1 MRRSA
6 VSTPPPRE
14 EVAVKVVL
22 ASTAGFCIGVKRAL
36 EMVLKAINENQP
48 KIYTYGPLIHNPQ
61 VLELL
66 RERGITILKPGE
78 DIPAGLV
85 VIRAHGIPLQERL
98 LLEQAGGRIIDA
110 TCPRVA
116 KVQAIIRRW
125 AAKGCATLIV
135 GDADHPEVRGLMG
148 YTEARGYV
156 VSTSRDVADLPDLNS
171 LIVVAQT
178 TQSEAQFEA
187 RVQEI
192 TARFPQ
198 AQIFNTICD
207 ATASRQA
214 EVQELSR
221 QADAL
226 VVVGGRNSGNTQ
238 RLVEISQ
245 GTGIPTYHVETEQE
259 LDLVEISRYQSVG
272 VTAGAS
278 TPNWLIGNVV
288 NTLKHAWAFRP
299 GSWTNYLYR
308 VWRFFLK
315 SNIYVAIGAGS
326 LSYTSSLLQQVE
338 PQFTYFFVAF
348 FYVYSMHLLN
358 HFTDKASKLNDPVQT
373 MFYGRHR
380 RFLLVTG
387 FLSALIALGLGAYL
401 GLLPFIFILVMS
413 GIGLMYSFK
422 IIPEGLARST
432 GIYRLKEIPGSKTM
446 FTAVAWGVL
455 AALIPVVCSD
465 QEISGA
471 TAIAFFF
478 VAGMIFIRSGL
489 FEIMAIEGDRVV
501 GKETLAIALGKKR
514 TFTLLVGGS
523 LAFVAMLLGAAWAG
537 VIPSLGYTLSLSG
550 LYMLGYLIL
559 YHRGLMESSL
569 MLESLVEGNMI
580 LAGVLA
586 FIWDPYNVI
595 F

>member
-1 MRRSA
+1 M
-6 VSTPPPRE
+6 
-14 EVAVKVVL
+14 KVVL
-22 ASTAGFCIGVKRAL
+22 ADTAGFCIGVKRAL
-36 EMVLKAINENQP
+36 ELVLKAINENQG

-66 RERGITILKPGE
+66 RERGISILQPGE
-78 DIPAGLV
+78 GVPPGLV
-85 VIRAHGIPLQERL
+85 VIRAHGIPLQERQ
-98 LLEQAGGRIIDA
+98 LLEMGGGLIIDA

-135 GDADHPEVRGLMG
+135 GDADHPEVRGLLG
-148 YTEARGYV
+148 YTAGQGYV
-156 VSTSRDVADLPDLNS
+156 VSTSQDVAGLPDLPE

-178 TQSEAQFEA
+178 TQSQNHFDD
-187 RVQEI
+187 RVREI

-198 AQIFNTICD
+198 VRIFNTICD

-214 EVQELSR
+214 EVQELAR
-221 QADAL
+221 RAEAL

-245 GTGIPTYHVETEQE
+245 ATGIPTYHVETEQE
-259 LDLVEISRYQSVG
+259 LDLEEMSRYQTVG

-278 TPNWLIGNVV
+278 TPHWLIGNVV
-288 NTLKHAWAFRP
+288 NTLKHAWAFSP

-308 VWRFFLK
+308 AWRFFLK
-315 SNIYVAIGAGS
+315 SNIYVATGAGS
-326 LSYTSSLLQQVE
+326 LSYVSSLLQQVE
-338 PQFTYFFVAF
+338 PQFIYFFVAF

-387 FLSALIALGLGAYL
+387 MASAGMALILGAYL
-401 GLLPFIFILVMS
+401 GLLPFAFILLMS
-413 GIGLMYSFK
+413 CIGLLYNFK
-422 IIPEGLARST
+422 IIPDRIARVT
-432 GIYRLKEIPGSKTM
+432 LITTLKEIPGSKTM

-465 QEISGA
+465 QPISGA

-478 VAGMIFIRSGL
+478 VAGMIFIRSGI

-501 GKETLAIALGKKR
+501 GKETLAIALGKER
-514 TFTLLVGGS
+514 TFTLLFVSS
-523 LAFVAMLLGAAWAG
+523 LVYIAMLLVAAWRG
-537 VIPSLGYTLSLSG
+537 VIPSLGYSLSLCG
-550 LYMLGYLIL
+550 FYMLAYLLL
-559 YHRGLMESSL
+559 YHRDHLESSL
-569 MLESLVEGNMI
+569 LLESLIEGNMI
-580 LAGVLA
+580 LAGILA

>member
-1 MRRSA
+1 MR
-6 VSTPPPRE
+6 
-14 EVAVKVVL
+14 VVL
-22 ASTAGFCIGVKRAL
+22 ARTAGFCIGVKRAL
-36 EMVLKAINENQP
+36 ELVLKAINENQT

-66 RERGITILKPGE
+66 RERGITVLEPGAAVPE
-78 DIPAGLV
+78 GLV
-85 VIRAHGIPLQERL
+85 VIRAHGIPPQERH
-98 LLEQAGGRIIDA
+98 LLESAAVRIIDA

-125 AAKGCATLIV
+125 AVKGCATLIV
-135 GDADHPEVRGLMG
+135 GDADHPEVAGLMG
-148 YTEARGYV
+148 HTEGRGHV
-156 VSTSRDVADLPDLNS
+156 IASAQDVAALPELQD

-178 TQSEAQFEA
+178 TQSEAQFAA
-187 RVQEI
+187 RVGEVQ
-192 TARFPQ
+192 ARFPQ
-198 AQIFNTICD
+198 ARIFNTICD

-214 EVQELSR
+214 EVQDLAR
-221 QADAL
+221 QAEAL

-238 RLVEISQ
+238 RLVEISRS
-245 GTGIPTYHVETEQE
+245 TGIPTYHVETEQD
-259 LDLVEISRYQSVG
+259 LDLEEMSRYSTVA

-278 TPNWLIGNVV
+278 TPHWLIGNVV
-288 NTLKHAWAFRP
+288 STLKHAWAFHP

-308 VWRFFLK
+308 AWRFSLK
-315 SNIYVAIGAGS
+315 SNFYVATGAGS

-348 FYVYSMHLLN
+348 FYVYAMHLLN
-358 HFTDKASKLNDPVQT
+358 HFTDKASKLNDPVQS

-387 FLSALIALGLGAYL
+387 VISALMALALGVYL
-401 GLLPFIFILVMS
+401 GPLPFAFVLVMS
-413 GIGLMYSFK
+413 TIGLVYSFK
-422 IIPEGLARST
+422 IIPERLAQQT
-432 GIYRLKEIPGSKTM
+432 GVTKLKEIPGSKAL

-465 QEISGA
+465 QGSSGA

-501 GKETLAIALGKKR
+501 GKETLAIALGKER
-514 TFTLLVGGS
+514 TLNLLSLGS
-523 LAFVAMLLGAAWAG
+523 LLFIAMLLLAAWVG
-537 VIPSLGYTLSLSG
+537 IIPSLGYALSLCG
-550 LYMLGYLIL
+550 LYALGYLTL
-559 YHRGLMESSL
+559 YRRGVLESSL

-580 LAGVLA
+580 LAGLLA
-586 FIWDPYNVI
+586 FLWDPYYGP

>member
-1 MRRSA
+1 M
-6 VSTPPPRE
+6 
-14 EVAVKVVL
+14 KVVL
-22 ASTAGFCIGVKRAL
+22 ARTAGFCIGVKRAL
-36 EMVLKAINENQP
+36 EMVLKAINENQT

-66 RERGITILKPGE
+66 RERGITVLRPGE
-78 DIPAGLV
+78 KVPEGLV
-85 VIRAHGIPLQERL
+85 VIRAHGIPPQDRL
-98 LLEQAGGRIIDA
+98 ALESEGVRIIDA

-125 AAKGCATLIV
+125 ATKGCATLIV
-135 GDADHPEVRGLMG
+135 GDADHPEVAGLMG
-148 YTEARGYV
+148 HTEGRGYV
-156 VSTSRDVADLPDLNS
+156 IATSQDVAALPELED

-178 TQSEAQFEA
+178 TQSEAQFAA
-187 RVQEI
+187 RVSEVQ
-192 TARFPQ
+192 ARFPQ
-198 AQIFNTICD
+198 ARIFNTICD

-214 EVQELSR
+214 EVQDLAG
-221 QADAL
+221 QAEAL

-238 RLVEISQ
+238 RLVEISRS
-245 GTGIPTYHVETEQE
+245 TGIPTYHVETEQE
-259 LDLVEISRYQSVG
+259 LDLEEMSRYHTVG

-278 TPNWLIGNVV
+278 TPHWLMGNVV

-308 VWRFFLK
+308 AWRFSLK
-315 SNIYVAIGAGS
+315 SNFYVATGAGS

-348 FYVYSMHLLN
+348 FYVYAMHLLN
-358 HFTDKASKLNDPVQT
+358 HFTDTASKLNDPVQSI
-373 MFYGRHR
+373 FYGRHR

-387 FLSALIALGLGAYL
+387 AISAFMALALGAYL
-401 GLLPFIFILVMS
+401 GPLPFVFVLVMS
-413 GIGLMYSFK
+413 GIGLVYSFK
-422 IIPEGLARST
+422 IIPEPLAQMT
-432 GIYRLKEIPGSKTM
+432 GITKLKEIPGSKTL

-465 QEISGA
+465 QDASGA

-501 GKETLAIALGKKR
+501 GKETLAIILGKER
-514 TFTLLVGGS
+514 TLNLLSVCS
-523 LAFVAMLLGAAWAG
+523 LLFSAMLLAAAWVG
-537 VIPSLGYTLSLSG
+537 LIPSLGYALSLCG
-550 LYMLGYLIL
+550 LYALGYLTL
-559 YHRGLMESSL
+559 YRRGVLESSL

-580 LAGVLA
+580 LAGLLA
-586 FIWDPYNVI
+586 FLWDPYYGP

>member
-1 MRRSA
+1 
-6 VSTPPPRE
+6 
-14 EVAVKVVL
+14 VKVVL
-22 ASTAGFCIGVKRAL
+22 ADTAGFCIGVKRAL
-36 EMVLKAINENQP
+36 EMVLKAINENQS

-78 DIPAGLV
+78 EVPQGLI
-85 VIRAHGIPLQERL
+85 VIRAHGIPLQERQ
-98 LLEQAGGRIIDA
+98 LLEKGGGRIIDA

-116 KVQAIIRRW
+116 KVQIIIQRG
-125 AAKGCATLIV
+125 AAKGAATLIV

-148 YTEARGYV
+148 YTAGRGYV
-156 VSTSRDVADLPDLNS
+156 VSTSQDVADLPPLDD

-178 TQSEAQFEA
+178 TQSKSHFDAC
-187 RVQEI
+187 VQEI

-198 AQIFNTICD
+198 VRIFNTICD

-214 EVQELSR
+214 EVQELAR
-221 QADAL
+221 RADAM

-245 GTGIPTYHVETEQE
+245 GAGIPTYHVETEQG
-259 LDLVEISRYQSVG
+259 LDLVEMSRYQTVG

-278 TPNWLIGNVV
+278 TPHWLIGNVV

-308 VWRFFLK
+308 AWRFFLK
-315 SNIYVAIGAGS
+315 SNLYVATGAGS

-338 PQFTYFFVAF
+338 PRFVYFFVAF

-373 MFYGRHR
+373 IFYGRHR
-380 RFLLVTG
+380 RFLFVTG
-387 FLSALIALGLGAYL
+387 IASAAMALILGAYL
-401 GLLPFIFILVMS
+401 GQVPFAFILVMS
-413 GIGLMYSFK
+413 CIGLLYNFK
-422 IIPEGLARST
+422 IIPDRIARVT
-432 GIYRLKEIPGSKTM
+432 LITTLKEIPGSKTM
-446 FTAVAWGVL
+446 FTAMAWGVL

-465 QEISGA
+465 QPLSGA
-471 TAIAFFF
+471 TAIAFFS
-478 VAGMIFIRSGL
+478 VAGMIFIRSGI

-501 GKETLAIALGKKR
+501 GKETLAIALGKQR
-514 TFTLLVGGS
+514 TFILLFISS
-523 LAFVAMLLGAAWAG
+523 LVFIAMLLVAAWQG
-537 VIPSLGYTLSLSG
+537 VIPSLGYSLSLCG
-550 LYMLGYLIL
+550 FYMLAYLVLYYRGY
-559 YHRGLMESSL
+559 MESSL
-569 MLESLVEGNMI
+569 MLESLIEGNMI
-580 LAGVLA
+580 LAGILG

>member
-1 MRRSA
+1 
-6 VSTPPPRE
+6 
-14 EVAVKVVL
+14 L

-48 KIYTYGPLIHNPQ
+48 RIYTYGPLIHNPQ
-61 VLELL
+61 VLQLL

-78 DIPAGLV
+78 DVPPGLI
-85 VIRAHGIPLQERL
+85 VIRAHGIPPQERR
-98 LLEQAGGRIIDA
+98 LLEQGGGRIIDA

-125 AAKGCATLIV
+125 AAKGYATLIV

-156 VSTSRDVADLPDLNS
+156 VSTAQDVAALPDLGE

-178 TQSEAQFEA
+178 TQSKCQFDA
-187 RVQEI
+187 RVGEI
-192 TARFPQ
+192 AARFPQ

-221 QADAL
+221 QAEAL

-238 RLVEISQ
+238 RLVEISR
-245 GTGIPTYHVETEQE
+245 GTGVPTYLVETEQD
-259 LDLVEISRYQSVG
+259 LDLVEMCRYQTVG

-278 TPNWLIGNVV
+278 TPHWLIGNVV

-308 VWRFFLK
+308 AWRFFLK
-315 SNIYVAIGAGS
+315 SNIYVATGAGS

-348 FYVYSMHLLN
+348 FYVYAMHLLN
-358 HFTDKASKLNDPVQT
+358 HFTDPASKLNDPVQT

-387 FLSALIALGLGAYL
+387 FLSAFIALGLGVYL
-401 GLLPFIFILVMS
+401 GALPFIFVLAMS
-413 GIGLMYSFK
+413 GIGLMYNFK
-422 IIPEGLARST
+422 IIPERLAQST

-465 QEISGA
+465 QETSGA

-501 GKETLAIALGKKR
+501 GKETLAIALGKER
-514 TFTLLVGGS
+514 TFTLLFCGS
-523 LAFVAMLLGAAWAG
+523 LALVAMLLGAAWGG

-569 MLESLVEGNMI
+569 MMESLVEGNMI
-580 LAGVLA
+580 LAGILA

-595 F
+595 L

>member
-1 MRRSA
+1 MS
-6 VSTPPPRE
+6 S
-14 EVAVKVVL
+14 VKVVL

-36 EMVLKAINENQP
+36 EMVLQAINENQT

-61 VLELL
+61 VLDLL
-66 RERGITILKPGE
+66 RERGITVLNPGA
-78 DIPAGLV
+78 DIPPGLV
-85 VIRAHGIPLQERL
+85 VIRAHGIPPQERR
-98 LLEQAGGRIIDA
+98 LLEQNGGRIIDA

-125 AAKGCATLIV
+125 AAKGSATLIV
-135 GDADHPEVRGLMG
+135 GDADHPEVRGLLG
-148 YTEARGYV
+148 YTEGRGYV
-156 VSTSRDVADLPDLNS
+156 VASSQDVADLPDLHD

-178 TQSEAQFEA
+178 TQSEPQFEA

-198 AQIFNTICD
+198 ARIFNTICD

-214 EVQELSR
+214 EVQELAR
-221 QADAL
+221 QAQAL

-238 RLVEISQ
+238 RLVEVSQ

-259 LDLVEISRYQSVG
+259 LDLVEMSQYETVG

-278 TPNWLIGNVV
+278 TPHWLISNVV

-308 VWRFFLK
+308 AWRFFLK
-315 SNIYVAIGAGS
+315 SNLYVATGAGS
-326 LSYTSSLLQQVE
+326 LSYTSSLLQKVE

-348 FYVYSMHLLN
+348 FYVYAMHLLN
-358 HFTDKASKLNDPVQT
+358 HFTDKASKLNDPVQAI
-373 MFYGRHR
+373 FYGRHR
-380 RFLLVTG
+380 HFLLVTG
-387 FLSALIALGLGAYL
+387 VLSSLMALALGAYL
-401 GLLPFIFILVMS
+401 GLLPFIFVLVMS

-422 IIPEGLARST
+422 FIPDRVARVT
-432 GIYRLKEIPGSKTM
+432 GITRLKEIPGSKTM

-465 QEISGA
+465 QATSGA

-501 GKETLAIALGKKR
+501 GKETLAIALGKER
-514 TFTLLVGGS
+514 TLNLLSLGS
-523 LAFVAMLLGAAWAG
+523 LAFIAMLVWAAWAG
-537 VIPSLGYTLSLSG
+537 VISSLGYLLSLSG
-550 LYMLGYLIL
+550 VYMLAYLLL
-559 YHRGLMESSL
+559 YRRLNLESSL
-569 MLESLVEGNMI
+569 LLESLVEGNMI
-580 LAGVLA
+580 VAGLLA
-586 FIWDPYNVI
+586 FIWDPYNII
-595 F
+595 FNWFG

>member
-1 MRRSA
+1 
-6 VSTPPPRE
+6 
-14 EVAVKVVL
+14 L
-22 ASTAGFCIGVKRAL
+22 AETAGFCIGVKRAL

-66 RERGITILKPGE
+66 RERGIRILKPGE
-78 DIPAGLV
+78 DIPSGLV
-85 VIRAHGIPLQERL
+85 VIRAHGIPLQERR

-156 VSTSRDVADLPDLNS
+156 VSTSRDVADLPDLDT

-178 TQSEAQFEA
+178 TQSESQFEA

-214 EVQELSR
+214 EVQELAR
-221 QADAL
+221 QAEAL

-245 GTGIPTYHVETEQE
+245 ATGIPTYHVETEQE
-259 LDLVEISRYQSVG
+259 LDLVEISRYQTVA

-315 SNIYVAIGAGS
+315 SNVYVAIGAGS

-380 RFLLVTG
+380 RFLLITG

-401 GLLPFIFILVMS
+401 GPLPFIFVLVMS

-422 IIPEGLARST
+422 IIPERLARAS

-446 FTAVAWGVL
+446 FTAMAWGVL

-501 GKETLAIALGKKR
+501 GKETLAIALGKER
-514 TFTLLVGGS
+514 TFTLLVIGS

-550 LYMLGYLIL
+550 VYMLGYLIL
-559 YHRGLMESSL
+559 YHRDLMESSL
-569 MLESLVEGNMI
+569 ILESLVEGNMI
-580 LAGVLA
+580 LAGILA

-595 F
+595 L

>member
-1 MRRSA
+1 M
-6 VSTPPPRE
+6 
-14 EVAVKVVL
+14 KVVL

-48 KIYTYGPLIHNPQ
+48 RIYTYGPLIHNPQ

-78 DIPAGLV
+78 EVPEGLI
-85 VIRAHGIPLQERL
+85 VIRAHGIPPQERR

-125 AAKGCATLIV
+125 AAKGFATLIV
-135 GDADHPEVRGLMG
+135 GDADHPEVRGLLG
-148 YTEARGYV
+148 YTEERGYV
-156 VSTSRDVADLPDLNS
+156 ISTSQDVADLPDLDK

-178 TQSEAQFEA
+178 TQSESQFED

-192 TARFPQ
+192 SARFPQ

-221 QADAL
+221 QAEAL

-259 LDLVEISRYQSVG
+259 LDLVEISRYQSVA

-299 GSWTNYLYR
+299 GSLTNYLYR
-308 VWRFFLK
+308 AWRFFLK
-315 SNIYVAIGAGS
+315 SNLYVATGAGS

-348 FYVYSMHLLN
+348 FYVYAMHLLN
-358 HFTDKASKLNDPVQT
+358 HFTDTASKLNDPVQT

-387 FLSALIALGLGAYL
+387 VVSAFMALGLGAYL
-401 GLLPFIFILVMS
+401 GPLPFFFVLVMS
-413 GIGLMYSFK
+413 GIGLTYNFK
-422 IIPEGLARST
+422 IIPERLARVPAST
-432 GIYRLKEIPGSKTM
+432 GLKRSPGPK
-446 FTAVAWGVL
+446 
-455 AALIPVVCSD
+455 PCSPRWP
-465 QEISGA
+465 GA
-471 TAIAFFF
+471 CW
-478 VAGMIFIRSGL
+478 R
-489 FEIMAIEGDRVV
+489 
-501 GKETLAIALGKKR
+501 
-514 TFTLLVGGS
+514 
-523 LAFVAMLLGAAWAG
+523 
-537 VIPSLGYTLSLSG
+537 PSSRWYAPTRKS
-550 LYMLGYLIL
+550 
-559 YHRGLMESSL
+559 RGPRPSPFSSWR
-569 MLESLVEGNMI
+569 
-580 LAGVLA
+580 A
-586 FIWDPYNVI
+586 
-595 F
+595 

>member
-1 MRRSA
+1 MR
-6 VSTPPPRE
+6 PRRLGRKSS
-14 EVAVKVVL
+14 VKVVL
-22 ASTAGFCIGVKRAL
+22 AETAGFCIGVKRAL

-48 KIYTYGPLIHNPQ
+48 RIYTYGPLIHNPQ

-78 DIPAGLV
+78 EIPAGLV
-85 VIRAHGIPLQERL
+85 VIRAHGIPPHERR

-259 LDLVEISRYQSVG
+259 LDLVEISRYQTVA

-380 RFLLVTG
+380 RFLMVTG

-401 GLLPFIFILVMS
+401 GLLPFIFVLAMS

-422 IIPEGLARST
+422 IIPESLARAT

-501 GKETLAIALGKKR
+501 GKETLAIALGKER

-523 LAFVAMLLGAAWAG
+523 LAFAAMLLVAAWAG

-550 LYMLGYLIL
+550 FYMLGYLIL
-559 YHRGLMESSL
+559 YHRGLMESTL

-595 F
+595 L

>member
-1 MRRSA
+1 
-6 VSTPPPRE
+6 
-14 EVAVKVVL
+14 VKVVL
-22 ASTAGFCIGVKRAL
+22 ARTAGFCIGVKRAL
-36 EMVLKAINENQP
+36 EMVLKAINENQT

-66 RERGITILKPGE
+66 RERGISILKPGE
-78 DIPAGLV
+78 DVPSGLV
-85 VIRAHGIPLQERL
+85 VIRAHGIPPQERR
-98 LLEQAGGRIIDA
+98 LLEQAGVQIIDA

-116 KVQAIIRRW
+116 KVQAIIQRW
-125 AAKGCATLIV
+125 AAKGCAALIV

-148 YTEARGYV
+148 YTDGRGFV
-156 VSTSRDVADLPDLNS
+156 VSTSQDVRDLPELHE

-178 TQSEAQFEA
+178 TQSESVFEA
-187 RVQEI
+187 RVREI

-221 QADAL
+221 QAEAL

-238 RLVEISQ
+238 RLVGISQ

-259 LDLVEISRYQSVG
+259 LDLMEMSRYQTVG

-278 TPNWLIGNVV
+278 TPHWLIGNVV
-288 NTLKHAWAFRP
+288 TTLKHAWAFRP

-308 VWRFFLK
+308 AWRFFIK
-315 SNIYVAIGAGS
+315 SNLYVATGAGS

-348 FYVYSMHLLN
+348 FYVYAMHLLN

-373 MFYGRHR
+373 IFYGRHR

-387 FLSALIALGLGAYL
+387 VLSAFMALGLGAYL
-401 GLLPFIFILVMS
+401 GLLPFIFVLVMS

-422 IIPEGLARST
+422 IIPERLARAT
-432 GIYRLKEIPGSKTM
+432 GISRLKEIPGSKTM

-465 QEISGA
+465 QGTSGA

-489 FEIMAIEGDRVV
+489 FDLLAIEGDRVV
-501 GKETLAIALGKKR
+501 GKETLPIILGKER
-514 TFTLLVGGS
+514 TFKLLYFSS
-523 LAFVAMLLGAAWAG
+523 LAFIGMLVGAAWGG
-537 VIPSLGYTLSLSG
+537 VIPSLGYALSLSG
-550 LYMLGYLIL
+550 VYMLAYLIL
-559 YHRGLMESSL
+559 YQRGIMESGL

-580 LAGVLA
+580 LAGMLA

>member
-1 MRRSA
+1 M
-6 VSTPPPRE
+6 
-14 EVAVKVVL
+14 KVVL

-78 DIPAGLV
+78 EIPAGLV
-85 VIRAHGIPLQERL
+85 VIRAHGIPLQERC
-98 LLEQAGGRIIDA
+98 LLEQAGGSIIDA

-135 GDADHPEVRGLMG
+135 GDADHPEVRGLLG
-148 YTEARGYV
+148 YTEDRGYV
-156 VSTSRDVADLPDLNS
+156 VSTSQDVADLPDLNS

-178 TQSEAQFEA
+178 TQSESQFEA
-187 RVQEI
+187 TVQEI
-192 TARFPQ
+192 TGRFPQ

-226 VVVGGRNSGNTQ
+226 IVVGGRNSGNTQ

-245 GTGIPTYHVETEQE
+245 ATGIPTYHVETEQE
-259 LDLVEISRYQSVG
+259 LDLVEISRYQTVA

-315 SNIYVAIGAGS
+315 SNIYVAMGAGS

-348 FYVYSMHLLN
+348 FYVYAMHLLN

-380 RFLLVTG
+380 LFLLVTG
-387 FLSALIALGLGAYL
+387 FLSAFIALGLGAYL
-401 GLLPFIFILVMS
+401 GLLPFIFVLVMS

-446 FTAVAWGVL
+446 FTAMAWGVL

-501 GKETLAIALGKKR
+501 GKETLAIALGKER

-523 LAFVAMLLGAAWAG
+523 LAFVAMLLAAAWAG

-586 FIWDPYNVI
+586 FIWDPYNFI
-595 F
+595 L

>member
-1 MRRSA
+1 M
-6 VSTPPPRE
+6 
-14 EVAVKVVL
+14 KVVL

-48 KIYTYGPLIHNPQ
+48 RIYTYGPLIHNPQ

-78 DIPAGLV
+78 EVPKGLV
-85 VIRAHGIPLQERL
+85 VIRAHGIPPQERR
-98 LLEQAGGRIIDA
+98 LLEEAGGRIIDA

-148 YTEARGYV
+148 YTEGRGYV
-156 VSTSRDVADLPDLNS
+156 VSTSQDVADLPDLDK

-178 TQSEAQFEA
+178 TQSESQFEA

-214 EVQELSR
+214 EVQDLSR

-259 LDLVEISRYQSVG
+259 LDLVEISRYQTVG

-288 NTLKHAWAFRP
+288 NTLKHTWAFRP

-308 VWRFFLK
+308 AWRFFLK
-315 SNIYVAIGAGS
+315 SNLYVATGAGS

-348 FYVYSMHLLN
+348 FYVYAMHLLN

-387 FLSALIALGLGAYL
+387 FLSAFMALGLGAYL
-401 GLLPFIFILVMS
+401 GPLPFFFVLVMS

-432 GIYRLKEIPGSKTM
+432 GISRLKEIPGSKTL
-446 FTAVAWGVL
+446 FTAMAWGVL

-501 GKETLAIALGKKR
+501 GKETLAIALGQER
-514 TFTLLVGGS
+514 TFTLLVFGS

-537 VIPSLGYTLSLSG
+537 VIPNLGYALSLSG
-550 LYMLGYLIL
+550 FYMLGYLIL

-595 F
+595 L

>member
-1 MRRSA
+1 M
-6 VSTPPPRE
+6 
-14 EVAVKVVL
+14 KVVL
-22 ASTAGFCIGVKRAL
+22 AHTAGFCIGVKRAL
-36 EMVLKAINENQP
+36 ELVLKAINENQT

-66 RERGITILKPGE
+66 RERGITVLAPGE
-78 DIPAGLV
+78 KVPEGLV
-85 VIRAHGIPLQERL
+85 VIRAHGIPPQERL
-98 LLEQAGGRIIDA
+98 ALESEGVRIIDA

-116 KVQAIIRRW
+116 KVQAIIQRW
-125 AAKGCATLIV
+125 ATTGCATLIV
-135 GDADHPEVRGLMG
+135 GDADHPEVAGLMG
-148 YTEARGYV
+148 HTEGQGYV
-156 VSTSRDVADLPDLNS
+156 IATSQDVAALPALSDV
-171 LIVVAQT
+171 IVVAQT
-178 TQSEAQFEA
+178 TQSEAQFAA
-187 RVQEI
+187 RVSEVQD
-192 TARFPQ
+192 RFPQ
-198 AQIFNTICD
+198 ARIFNTICD

-214 EVQELSR
+214 EVQELAR

-238 RLVEISQ
+238 RLVEISRN
-245 GTGIPTYHVETEQE
+245 TGIPTYHVETEQE
-259 LDLVEISRYQSVG
+259 LDLEEMSRYHTVA

-278 TPNWLIGNVV
+278 TPHWLMGNVV

-299 GSWTNYLYR
+299 GSWANYLYR
-308 VWRFFLK
+308 AWRFSLK
-315 SNIYVAIGAGS
+315 SNFYVATGAGS

-348 FYVYSMHLLN
+348 FYVYAMHLLN
-358 HFTDKASKLNDPVQT
+358 HFTDTASKLNDPVQS

-387 FLSALIALGLGAYL
+387 AISAFLALALGAYL
-401 GLLPFIFILVMS
+401 GPLPFVFVLVMS
-413 GIGLMYSFK
+413 GIGLVYSFK
-422 IIPEGLARST
+422 IIPEPLAQMT
-432 GIYRLKEIPGSKTM
+432 GITKLKEIPGSKTL

-465 QEISGA
+465 QDASGA

-501 GKETLAIALGKKR
+501 GKETLAITLGKER
-514 TFTLLVGGS
+514 TLNLLSVCS
-523 LAFVAMLLGAAWAG
+523 LLFSAMLLAAAWVG
-537 VIPSLGYTLSLSG
+537 IIPSLGYALSLCG
-550 LYMLGYLIL
+550 LYALGYLTL
-559 YHRGLMESSL
+559 YRRGVLESSL

-580 LAGVLA
+580 LAGMLA
-586 FIWDPYNVI
+586 FLWDPYYGP